1 MTKIRTNSGTHS
13 DAEILNIARVVFDEK
28 NDPVTVR
35 RGRTESGLQKQITG
49 QQAEIIHNH
58 SVDRVDK
65 VGSGSLAEIFVTPQD
80 VCDVTTY
87 SDTGSVRRRLDD
99 LVDEGVLELHGVVE
113 GAQSSRRLYLPAQVD
128 GTELVKRL
136 HSMNNRPI
144 PPELKLDLEHVTPKQ
159 FSHLRDGIFV
169 LDADRDV
176 EVDVDYPE
184 DDRSIRQYVEDQ
196 LTEQGLTAD
205 IGNFYYKLRDRVG
218 LTNNN

>member
-1 MTKIRTNSGTHS
+1 MTKIRTNSGAHS
-13 DAEILNIARVVFDEK
+13 DAEILNIAHAQYDEK
-28 NDPVTVR
+28 NDPVTVKC
-35 RGRTESGLQKQITG
+35 GRTESGLQKQITG
-49 QQAEIIHNH
+49 RPGEIVHNH
-58 SVDRVDK
+58 TVDRVDK

-113 GAQSSRRLYLPAQVD
+113 DAQSSRRLYLPAQV
-128 GTELVKRL
+128 GAEELVKRL
-136 HSMNNRPI
+136 HGMNNRPI
-144 PPELKLDLEHVTPKQ
+144 PPELKLDLEHVTAGQ
-159 FSHLRDGIFV
+159 FSHRRDGIFV
-169 LDADRDV
+169 FDADRDV
-176 EVDVDYPE
+176 EVDVDYPG

>member
-1 MTKIRTNSGTHS
+1 MKMTQTKSAMYS
-13 DAEILNIARVVFDEK
+13 KAEIYNMTLVQYDEK
-28 NDPVTVR
+28 NEPVTVT

-49 QQAEIIHNH
+49 RPAEIIHNH

-65 VGSGSLAEIFVTPQD
+65 VGSLAEIFVTPQD
-80 VCDVTTY
+80 VCDMTTY
-87 SDTGSVRRRLDD
+87 SDTGSVRRRLDN

-113 GAQSSRRLYLPAQVD
+113 DAQSSRRLYLPAQVD

-136 HSMNNRPI
+136 HSMSNRPI
-144 PPELKLDLEHVTPKQ
+144 PPELKLDLEHVAAGQ

-169 LDADRDV
+169 FDADRDV

-196 LTEQGLTAD
+196 LAEQGLTAN
-205 IGNFYYKLRDRVG
+205 IGNFYWRLRDRVG
-218 LTNNN
+218 MTNNK